1 MKITATATITYDTDE
16 VLSELRRDY
25 PEDSFDQEY
34 AKTMIQGWIHDDF
47 GSSLIEYTVIEEEND
62 GQED

>member
-1 MKITATATITYDTDE
+1 MKITATASVTYDTDE

-47 GSSLIEYTVIEEEND
+47 GNSLIEYTTIEED
-62 GQED
+62 EDAKD

>member
-1 MKITATATITYDTDE
+1 MKITAMASVTYDTDE

-47 GSSLIEYTVIEEEND
+47 GSSLIEYTTIEED
-62 GQED
+62 EDAKD

>member
-1 MKITATATITYDTDE
+1 MKITATASVTYDTDE

-47 GSSLIEYTVIEEEND
+47 GSSLIEYTTIEED
-62 GQED
+62 EDAKD

>member
-1 MKITATATITYDTDE
+1 MKITATATVTYDTDE

-34 AKTMIQGWIHDDF
+34 AKTMIQAE
-47 GSSLIEYTVIEEEND
+47 SD
-62 GQED
+62 GRRAHTTQERKA